1 MNKCYKL
8 RIYPNKTQ
16 IDIINGT
23 LGCCNWVKNQ
33 YLEMN
38 IKLRKENKTFMTGYD
53 FSKYINNLKKNNP
66 DYQWIKQYSSKAI
79 KDAIMT
85 KEKAYKRFFKTKHGF
100 PKFKSRKKLNKESYF
115 FVKNNVKYIKK
126 NIIKLP
132 ILGKV
137 RITEN
142 SYLPDLDKISSGRI
156 VREYNKYYA
165 VFIIKTEKEY
175 IPLTNEKLGIDVG
188 IKHYATI
195 ATTND
200 NYYVTHFKDY
210 KKYKS
215 YEERIINL
223 QRIISNK
230 VEINYT
236 RLLNNWMD
244 NHPNQKLSDK
254 LKNIMKGESYNSS
267 RIRGLRRKTTNIRR
281 KQRNIRNDF
290 INKLIYSLTARTKP
304 LMITIENL
312 DISEMIKH
320 DGTKNTQLHKYIQ
333 ESSFYTFKQ
342 KLTDKCSYH
351 GIILRMANKY
361 FASSKI
367 CCECGNK
374 KKNLT
379 LNDRVYKCDHC
390 GNEIDRDLNAAINL
404 LYLSDSKITILNA

>member
-38 IKLRKENKTFMTGYD
+38 MKLRKENKSFMSAYD

-66 DYQWIKQYSSKAI
+66 DYQWIKKYSSKAI
-79 KDAIMT
+79 QDAIIS
-85 KEKAYKRFFKTKHGF
+85 KEKAYKRFFKTKQGF

-115 FVKNNVKYIKK
+115 FIKDTIKYIKK

-142 SYLPDLDKISSGRI
+142 NYLPDLDKITSGRI
-156 VREYNKYYA
+156 AREYNKYYA
-165 VFIIKTEKEY
+165 VFIVKTENEY
-175 IPLTNEKLGIDVG
+175 IPLSDTKLGIDVG

-195 ATTND
+195 ATTDD

-230 VEINYT
+230 AEINYT
-236 RLLNNWMD
+236 RLLNKWMD
-244 NHPNQKLSDK
+244 THPNQKLSDK

-267 RIRGLRRKTTNIRR
+267 RIRGLKRKTNNLKR
-281 KQRNIRNDF
+281 KQGNIRNDF

-304 LMITIENL
+304 MKITIENL

-320 DGTKNTQLHKYIQ
+320 IGTKNTQLHKYIQ
-333 ESSFYTFKQ
+333 ESSFYTFKR
-342 KLTDKCSYH
+342 KLADKCSHY

-367 CCECGNK
+367 CYKCGNK

>member
-1 MNKCYKL
+1 M
-8 RIYPNKTQ
+8 
-16 IDIINGT
+16 D
-23 LGCCNWVKNQ
+23 
-33 YLEMN
+33 
-38 IKLRKENKTFMTGYD
+38 
-53 FSKYINNLKKNNP
+53 
-66 DYQWIKQYSSKAI
+66 
-79 KDAIMT
+79 
-85 KEKAYKRFFKTKHGF
+85 F
-100 PKFKSRKKLNKESYF
+100 PKFKSRKKLNKESYY
-115 FVKNNVKYIKK
+115 FVKNNVKYIRK

-156 VREYNKYYA
+156 VREYNRYYA
-165 VFIIKTEKEY
+165 VFIVKTENEY
-175 IPLTNEKLGIDVG
+175 ILHSDTKLGIDVG

-230 VEINYT
+230 AEINYT

-244 NHPNQKLSDK
+244 NHPNQKMTDK
-254 LKNIMKGESYNSS
+254 LKNIMKGVSYNSS
-267 RIRGLRRKTTNIRR
+267 RIRGLRRKTNNLKR

-290 INKLIYSLTARTKP
+290 INKLAYSLTARTKP

-320 DGTKNTQLHKYIQ
+320 AGTKYAQLHKYIQ

-342 KLTDKCSYH
+342 KLVNKCSYY

-367 CCECGNK
+367 CYKCGNK

-404 LYLSDSKITILNA
+404 LYLSNSKITILNA

>member
-38 IKLRKENKTFMTGYD
+38 MKLRKENKSFMSAYD

-66 DYQWIKQYSSKAI
+66 DYQWIKKYSSKAI
-79 KDAIMT
+79 QDAIIS
-85 KEKAYKRFFKTKHGF
+85 KEKAYKRFFKTKQGF

-115 FVKNNVKYIKK
+115 FIKDTIKYIKK

-142 SYLPDLDKISSGRI
+142 NYLPDLDKITSGRI
-156 VREYNKYYA
+156 AREYNKYYA
-165 VFIIKTEKEY
+165 VFIVKTENEY
-175 IPLTNEKLGIDVG
+175 IPLSDTKLGIDVG

-195 ATTND
+195 ATTDD

-215 YEERIINL
+215 YEERIIKL
-223 QRIISNK
+223 QQIISNK
-230 VEINYT
+230 AEINYA

-244 NHPNQKLSDK
+244 THPNQKLSDK
-254 LKNIMKGESYNSS
+254 LNNIMKGESYNSS
-267 RIRGLRRKTTNIRR
+267 RIRGLKRKTNNLKR

-320 DGTKNTQLHKYIQ
+320 VGTKYTQLHKYIQ

-342 KLTDKCSYH
+342 KLVGKCSYY

-367 CCECGNK
+367 CYKCGNK

-404 LYLSDSKITILNA
+404 LYLNDSKITILNA